1 MKKILLLLLIFVS
14 GCTGVVAQ
22 QFDYGKIAPHPR
34 LLLPAGGE
42 EAIRKA
48 IAEYPPLATVHQ
60 RIMELCDRTLT
71 EPPVER
77 IKEGK
82 RLLAI
87 SRIALKRIYYL
98 SYAYRMTGDQK
109 YALRAEQEMLAVS
122 HFTDWNPTHF
132 LDVGEMV
139 MALAIGYDW
148 LYDSLQPDTRRVV
161 REAIIAKGF
170 DAAKNTRHAWFYTA
184 KNNWNSVCNSGLAYG
199 ALALFEE
206 IPEVSKGI
214 IEKCMETNPKAM
226 VGYGPDGGYPEGFGY
241 WGYGTSFQVMLI
253 AALES
258 AFGTD
263 NGLSQAPGFMESA
276 RFMQYM
282 TAPSGD
288 CFCFSDSPVEAEC
301 NMMMFWFAGKAK
313 DLSLLWIERQYLD
326 RPDMQFAED
335 RLLPSL
341 MVFCS
346 QLDLKHIGKP
356 KKNFWFSRGDTPV
369 FIYRGG
375 WDSKEDTYLG
385 VKGGSPSTSHAHMD
399 AGSFV
404 YDAYGVRWSMDF
416 GLQSYTTL
424 ESKLSALGGNLWD
437 MGQNSTRWDVFRLN
451 NLNHSTISIN
461 DARHRVNGVATLTTT
476 INTATE
482 LGATFDL
489 TEVVSDQA
497 ASATRTVK
505 IVNDKDLVVMDEIK
519 ARTDKSAKVRWCM
532 VTPAVPTVESNRIVL
547 TNGSKVMYLTASGS
561 VKPTYKQWST
571 TSENSY
577 DQANPGTYMVGFEAT
592 VTANQTATF
601 TTTLSPK

>member
-14 GCTGVVAQ
+14 GCTGVFAQ

-34 LLLPAGGE
+34 LLLPEGGE

-48 IAEYPPLATVHQ
+48 IAEYPPLAAVHQ

-98 SYAYRMTGDQK
+98 SYAYRMTGDRK

-122 HFTDWNPTHF
+122 RFTDWNPTHF

-282 TAPSGD
+282 TAPGGD

-313 DLSLLWIERQYLD
+313 DLSLLWIERQPGYAVCRRPFTAQPDGVLFAARFEEYRQAEEKLLVQSRRYACVYLPW
-326 RPDMQFAED
+326 RMGQQGRYLSGSERRFA
-335 RLLPSL
+335 
-341 MVFCS
+341 F
-346 QLDLKHIGKP
+346 
-356 KKNFWFSRGDTPV
+356 
-369 FIYRGG
+369 
-375 WDSKEDTYLG
+375 YL
-385 VKGGSPSTSHAHMD
+385 SCAH
-399 AGSFV
+399 GCRFV
-404 YDAYGVRWSMDF
+404 YLRERRG
-416 GLQSYTTL
+416 
-424 ESKLSALGGNLWD
+424 ALGDGL
-437 MGQNSTRWDVFRLN
+437 GYAEL
-451 NLNHSTISIN
+451 HH
-461 DARHRVNGVATLTTT
+461 AR
-476 INTATE
+476 
-482 LGATFDL
+482 
-489 TEVVSDQA
+489 
-497 ASATRTVK
+497 K
-505 IVNDKDLVVMDEIK
+505 
-519 ARTDKSAKVRWCM
+519 
-532 VTPAVPTVESNRIVL
+532 
-547 TNGSKVMYLTASGS
+547 
-561 VKPTYKQWST
+561 
-571 TSENSY
+571 
-577 DQANPGTYMVGFEAT
+577 
-592 VTANQTATF
+592 
-601 TTTLSPK
+601 